1 MFRSVFCAATVVGL
15 LLFARESCPAQTK
28 LRASYGSLA
37 VSQVVL
43 PLGVRA
49 GIFHK
54 NGLNLEP
61 IYIGGR
67 SVSALISG
75 DVQFGF
81 MGGPPAILARVGG
94 ADVVMLAGLNGLD
107 QILVAVPTIKRGAD
121 LIGKRIGI
129 SRFGTT
135 ADYGARIGLKQLKL
149 QPQKDVTLIQ
159 IGDTPARIGGMLS
172 GAIEAATLSSSEK
185 ELAVKNGFHILAD
198 PSEVEFPG
206 NAVVTTRA
214 FLKSNRD
221 DVKRFVR
228 GLVEVI
234 QFVKTQP
241 ERSTK
246 LLHEIYRQSDDGLMA
261 KRYQAMV
268 EMFPDYPYL
277 TKAAVLSFLEILRDE
292 GKLKDPLNPELFLD
306 TTLLAEVERERKKQP

>member
-1 MFRSVFCAATVVGL
+1 MFRSVLCTMMVVLFLGL
-15 LLFARESCPAQTK
+15 VRGDCLAQTRV
-28 LRASYGSLA
+28 RASYGSLA

-49 GIFHK
+49 GIFQK
-54 NGLNLEP
+54 NGLAIEP

-94 ADVVMLAGLNGLD
+94 ADVVLIAGLNGLD
-107 QILVAVPTIKRGAD
+107 QILVAVPAIKRGTD
-121 LIGKRIGI
+121 LIGKKVGI

-135 ADYGARIGLKQLKL
+135 ADYGARIGLKKLKL

-159 IGDTPARIGGMLS
+159 IGDTPARVGGMLS

-185 ELAVKNGFHILAD
+185 ELAFRNGFHVLAD
-198 PSEVEFPG
+198 NADVEFPG
-206 NAVVTTRA
+206 NAVVTTRTY
-214 FLKSNRD
+214 LKSNRE
-221 DVKRFVR
+221 DVKKFVR

-234 QFVKTQP
+234 HFAKTQP
-241 ERSTK
+241 ERTKK
-246 LLHEIYRQSDDGLMA
+246 LLQELYRQNDDGVTI
-261 KRYQAMV
+261 KRYEAMV
-268 EMFPDYPYL
+268 DMFPDYPYL
-277 TKAAVLSFLEILRDE
+277 TRGAVQSFLEILRDE
-292 GKLKDPLNPELFLD
+292 GKVKEPLNPASFVD
-306 TTLLAEVERERKKQP
+306 MSLLGEVERERKK

>member
-1 MFRSVFCAATVVGL
+1 MFRSVVCAATIVGL
-15 LLFARESCPAQTK
+15 LLFAGENCHAQTK

-107 QILVAVPTIKRGAD
+107 QILVAVPAIKRGAD
-121 LIGKRIGI
+121 LIGKRVGI

-135 ADYGARIGLKQLKL
+135 ADYGARIALKKLKL

-185 ELAVKNGFHILAD
+185 ELAVQNGFHVLAD

-214 FLKSNRD
+214 FLKTNRD

-241 ERSTK
+241 ERSK
-246 LLHEIYRQSDDGLMA
+246 KILHEIYRQSDDGLMA
-261 KRYQAMV
+261 KRYQSMV

-292 GKLKDPLNPELFLD
+292 GKLKDPLHPELFLD
-306 TTLLAEVERERKKQP
+306 TGLLAEVERERKK

>member
-1 MFRSVFCAATVVGL
+1 MFRSVVCAATIVGL
-15 LLFARESCPAQTK
+15 LLFARENCPAQTK

-49 GIFHK
+49 GIFQK

-107 QILVAVPTIKRGAD
+107 QILVAVPAIKRGAD

-135 ADYGARIGLKQLKL
+135 ADYGARIGLKKLKL
-149 QPQKDVTLIQ
+149 QPQKDATLIQ

-185 ELAVKNGFHILAD
+185 ELAVQNGFHILAD

-228 GLVEVI
+228 GLVDVI

-241 ERSTK
+241 ERSKK

-306 TTLLAEVERERKKQP
+306 TSLLAEVERERKK

>member
-1 MFRSVFCAATVVGL
+1 MRRLLPSIAFALVSCAMFHEDAGAQ
-15 LLFARESCPAQTK
+15 ARW
-28 LRASYGSLA
+28 RASYGSLA

-43 PLGVRA
+43 PLGARA
-49 GIFHK
+49 GIFQK
-54 NGLNLEP
+54 QALNIEP

-107 QILVAVPTIKRGAD
+107 QILVAVPAVKRGAD
-121 LIGKRIGI
+121 LIGKRVGI

-135 ADYGARIGLKQLKL
+135 ADYGARIGLKKLNL

-185 ELAVKNGFHILAD
+185 ELAVKNGFHVVAD
-198 PSEVEFPG
+198 PSDVEFPS
-206 NAVVTTRA
+206 NAIVTTRA
-214 FLKSNRD
+214 FLKTNRD
-221 DVKRFVR
+221 EVKRFVR

-234 QFVKTQP
+234 HFVKTQP
-241 ERSTK
+241 ERSKK
-246 LLHEIYRQSDDGLMA
+246 LLQEIYRQNDESVMA

-277 TKAAVLSFLEILRDE
+277 TRAAVQSFLEVLRDE
-292 GKLKDPLNPELFLD
+292 GKLKDPLNPDPFLD
-306 TTLLAEVERERKKQP
+306 MSLLREVERERMK

>member
-1 MFRSVFCAATVVGL
+1 MSRHAFCSMLIVICFAVGAADG
-15 LLFARESCPAQTK
+15 FGQTW

-43 PLGVRA
+43 PLGARA
-49 GIFHK
+49 QIFQR

-67 SVSALISG
+67 SVTALISG

-81 MGGPPAILARVGG
+81 MGGPPAILARVSV
-94 ADVVMLAGLNGLD
+94 ADLVLLAGLNGLD
-107 QILVAVPTIKRGAD
+107 QILVAVPAIKRASD
-121 LIGKRIGI
+121 LVGKRVGI

-135 ADYGARIGLKQLKL
+135 ADYGARIGLKKLKL
-149 QPQKDVTLIQ
+149 QAQKDVTLIQ

-185 ELAVKNGFHILAD
+185 ELALKNGFHVLSD
-198 PSEVEFPG
+198 PSDVEFPG
-206 NAVVTTRA
+206 NAVVTTRG
-214 FLKSNRD
+214 FMKTNRD

-228 GLVEVI
+228 SLVEVI
-234 QFVKTQP
+234 HFVKTQP
-241 ERSTK
+241 ERSKK
-246 LLHEIYRQSDDGLMA
+246 LLQEIYRQSDDSVMA

-277 TKAAVLSFLEILRDE
+277 TKGAVLSFLEILRDE
-292 GKLKDPLNPELFLD
+292 GKVKDPLVAEPYLEMS
-306 TTLLAEVERERKKQP
+306 LLAEVERERKK

>member
-1 MFRSVFCAATVVGL
+1 MFRCVVCAATIVGL
-15 LLFARESCPAQTK
+15 VLFAPENSPAQTK

-49 GIFHK
+49 GIFQK

-94 ADVVMLAGLNGLD
+94 ADVIMLAGLNGLD
-107 QILVAVPTIKRGAD
+107 QILVAVPAIKRGAD

-135 ADYGARIGLKQLKL
+135 ADYGARIGLKKLKL
-149 QPQKDVTLIQ
+149 QPQKDATLIQ

-185 ELAVKNGFHILAD
+185 ELAVQNGFHVLAD

-228 GLVEVI
+228 GLVDVI

-241 ERSTK
+241 ERSKK

-306 TTLLAEVERERKKQP
+306 TSLLAEVERERKK

>member
-1 MFRSVFCAATVVGL
+1 MLRSVGCSMLVVIWFVVAAGEGL
-15 LLFARESCPAQTK
+15 SQTR

-49 GIFHK
+49 GIFQR

-81 MGGPPAILARVGG
+81 MGGPPAILARVSGG
-94 ADVVMLAGLNGLD
+94 DVVMLAGLNGLD
-107 QILVAVPTIKRGAD
+107 QILVALPTIKRGAD
-121 LIGKRIGI
+121 LVGKRVGI

-135 ADYGARIGLKQLKL
+135 ADYGARIGLKKLNL
-149 QPQKDVTLIQ
+149 QPLKDVTLIQ

-185 ELAVKNGFHILAD
+185 ELVAKNGFHVLAD
-198 PSEVEFPG
+198 PSDVEFPG

-214 FLKSNRD
+214 FMKTNRD

-228 GLVEVI
+228 ALVEVI

-241 ERSTK
+241 ERSKK
-246 LLHEIYRQSDDGLMA
+246 LLQEIYRQNDAGLIG
-261 KRYQAMV
+261 KRYEAMV

-277 TKAAVLSFLEILRDE
+277 TKGSVLSFLEILRDE
-292 GKLKDPLNPELFLD
+292 GKLKDPLHAEPFLD
-306 TTLLAEVERERKKQP
+306 MSLLAEVERERRK

>member
-1 MFRSVFCAATVVGL
+1 MLIVICFAVAADDGVG
-15 LLFARESCPAQTK
+15 QTRV
-28 LRASYGSLA
+28 RASYGSLA

-43 PLGVRA
+43 PLGARA
-49 GIFHK
+49 GIFQR

-67 SVSALISG
+67 SVTALISG

-81 MGGPPAILARVGG
+81 MGGPPAILARVSG
-94 ADVVMLAGLNGLD
+94 ADLVLLAGLNGLD
-107 QILVAVPTIKRGAD
+107 QILVAVPAVKRASD
-121 LIGKRIGI
+121 LVGKRVGI

-135 ADYGARIGLKQLKL
+135 ADYGARIGLKKLKL
-149 QPQKDVTLIQ
+149 QAQKDVTLIQ

-185 ELAVKNGFHILAD
+185 ELALKNGFHVLSD
-198 PSEVEFPG
+198 PSDVEFPG
-206 NAVVTTRA
+206 NAVVTTRG
-214 FLKSNRD
+214 FMKTNRD

-228 GLVEVI
+228 SLVEVI
-234 QFVKTQP
+234 HFVKTQP
-241 ERSTK
+241 ERSKK
-246 LLHEIYRQSDDGLMA
+246 LLQEIYRQSDDSVMA

-277 TKAAVLSFLEILRDE
+277 TKGAVLSFLEILRDE
-292 GKLKDPLNPELFLD
+292 GKMKDPLVAEPFLEMS
-306 TTLLAEVERERKKQP
+306 LLAEVERERKK

>member
-1 MFRSVFCAATVVGL
+1 MFRWVFCAATIVGL
-15 LLFARESCPAQTK
+15 LLFARNNCSAQTK

-49 GIFHK
+49 GIFQK

-107 QILVAVPTIKRGAD
+107 QILVALPMIKRGAD
-121 LIGKRIGI
+121 LIGKRVGI

-135 ADYGARIGLKQLKL
+135 ADYGARIGLKKLKL

-198 PSEVEFPG
+198 PSDVEFPG

-214 FLKSNRD
+214 FLKTNRD

-241 ERSTK
+241 ERSKK
-246 LLHEIYRQSDDGLMA
+246 LLHEIYRQSDDSLMA
-261 KRYQAMV
+261 KRYQSMV

-292 GKLKDPLNPELFLD
+292 GKLKEPLNPELFLD
-306 TTLLAEVERERKKQP
+306 TGLLAEVERERRK

>member
-1 MFRSVFCAATVVGL
+1 MFRSVVCSATVVVW
-15 LLFARESCPAQTK
+15 FAIRRRKMPGQTK

-49 GIFHK
+49 GIFQK

-121 LIGKRIGI
+121 LVGKRVGI

-135 ADYGARIGLKQLKL
+135 ADYGARIGLKKLKL

-172 GAIEAATLSSSEK
+172 GAIEAATLEQQRK
-185 ELAVKNGFHILAD
+185 GVGGQNGFHILAD
-198 PSEVEFPG
+198 PSDVEFPG

-214 FLKSNRD
+214 FMKTNRD

-241 ERSTK
+241 ERSKK
-246 LLHEIYRQSDDGLMA
+246 LLQEIYRQ
-261 KRYQAMV
+261 KR
-268 EMFPDYPYL
+268 
-277 TKAAVLSFLEILRDE
+277 
-292 GKLKDPLNPELFLD
+292 
-306 TTLLAEVERERKKQP
+306 

>member
-1 MFRSVFCAATVVGL
+1 MFRSVGCLMLVVIWFVVAAGEGL
-15 LLFARESCPAQTK
+15 SQTR

-49 GIFHK
+49 GIFQR

-81 MGGPPAILARVGG
+81 MGGPPAILARVSGG
-94 ADVVMLAGLNGLD
+94 DVVMLAGLNGLD
-107 QILVAVPTIKRGAD
+107 QILVALPTIKRGAD
-121 LIGKRIGI
+121 LVGKRVGI

-135 ADYGARIGLKQLKL
+135 ADYGARIGLKKLNL
-149 QPQKDVTLIQ
+149 QPLKDVTLIQ

-185 ELAVKNGFHILAD
+185 ELVAKNGFHVLAD
-198 PSEVEFPG
+198 PSDVEFPG

-214 FLKSNRD
+214 FMKTNRD

-228 GLVEVI
+228 ALVEVI

-241 ERSTK
+241 ERSKK
-246 LLHEIYRQSDDGLMA
+246 LLQEIYRQNDAGLIG
-261 KRYQAMV
+261 KRYEAMV

-277 TKAAVLSFLEILRDE
+277 TKGSVLSFLEILRDE
-292 GKLKDPLNPELFLD
+292 GKLKDPLNAEPFLD
-306 TTLLAEVERERKKQP
+306 MSLLAEVERERRK

>member
-1 MFRSVFCAATVVGL
+1 MFRSVGCLVLVVIWFVVAAGEGL
-15 LLFARESCPAQTK
+15 SQTR

-49 GIFHK
+49 GIFQR

-81 MGGPPAILARVGG
+81 MGGPPAILARISGG
-94 ADVVMLAGLNGLD
+94 DVVMLAWLNGLD
-107 QILVAVPTIKRGAD
+107 QILVALPTIKRGAD
-121 LIGKRIGI
+121 LVGKRVGI

-135 ADYGARIGLKQLKL
+135 ADYGARIGLKKLKL

-185 ELAVKNGFHILAD
+185 ELVAKNGFHVLAD
-198 PSEVEFPG
+198 PSDVEFPG

-214 FLKSNRD
+214 FMKTNRD

-228 GLVEVI
+228 ALVEVI

-241 ERSTK
+241 ERSKK
-246 LLHEIYRQSDDGLMA
+246 LLQEIYRQNDAGLIG
-261 KRYQAMV
+261 KRYEAMV

-277 TKAAVLSFLEILRDE
+277 TKGSVLSFLEILRDE
-292 GKLKDPLNPELFLD
+292 GKLKDPLNAEPFLD
-306 TTLLAEVERERKKQP
+306 MSLLVEVERERRK

>member
-1 MFRSVFCAATVVGL
+1 MLRSVFWSMLVAICFVAAAGDGI
-15 LLFARESCPAQTK
+15 AQTR
-28 LRASYGSLA
+28 LRASYGSLS

-49 GIFHK
+49 GIFQR

-81 MGGPPAILARVGG
+81 MGGPPAILARVSGG
-94 ADVVMLAGLNGLD
+94 DIVMLAGLNGLD
-107 QILVAVPTIKRGAD
+107 QILVAVPTVKRASD
-121 LIGKRIGI
+121 LVGKKVGI

-135 ADYGARIGLKQLKL
+135 ADYGARIGLKKLKL
-149 QPQKDVTLIQ
+149 QAQKDVTLIQ

-172 GAIEAATLSSSEK
+172 GAIEAATLSGSEK
-185 ELAVKNGFHILAD
+185 ELAIKNGFHVIAD
-198 PSEVEFPG
+198 PSDVEFPG
-206 NAVVTTRA
+206 NAVVTTAA
-214 FLKSNRD
+214 FIKSNRE
-221 DVKRFVR
+221 DVRRFVR

-241 ERSTK
+241 ERSKK
-246 LLHEIYRQSDDGLMA
+246 LLQEIYRQSDDSVMA
-261 KRYQAMV
+261 QRYQAMV

-277 TKAAVLSFLEILRDE
+277 TKGAVLSFLEILRDE
-292 GKLKDPLNPELFLD
+292 GKVKDPLNAEPFLD
-306 TTLLAEVERERKKQP
+306 MSFLQAVEKDQRK

>member
-1 MFRSVFCAATVVGL
+1 MFRSVVCAATIVGL
-15 LLFARESCPAQTK
+15 LLFARENCPAQTK

-49 GIFHK
+49 GIFQK

-107 QILVAVPTIKRGAD
+107 QILVAVPAIKRGAD

-135 ADYGARIGLKQLKL
+135 ADYGARIGLKKLKL
-149 QPQKDVTLIQ
+149 QPQKEVTLIQ

-185 ELAVKNGFHILAD
+185 ELAVQNGFHILAD

-214 FLKSNRD
+214 FLKTNRD

-228 GLVEVI
+228 GLVDVI

-241 ERSTK
+241 ERSKK

-306 TTLLAEVERERKKQP
+306 TSLLAEVERERKK

>member
-1 MFRSVFCAATVVGL
+1 MFRCVFCPGLTVGVL
-15 LLFARESCPAQTK
+15 LVACQTVFAQAR
-28 LRASYGSLA
+28 LRASYGSIA

-49 GIFHK
+49 GIFQR

-81 MGGPPAILARVGG
+81 MGGPPAILARVSG

-107 QILVAVPTIKRGAD
+107 QILIALPTIKRGAD
-121 LIGKRIGI
+121 LIGKRVGI

-135 ADYGARIGLKQLKL
+135 ADYGARIALKKLNL
-149 QPQKDVTLIQ
+149 QPQKDVALIQ

-172 GAIEAATLSSSEK
+172 GAIEAATLNGSER
-185 ELAVKNGFHILAD
+185 ELALKNGFHVLVD
-198 PSEVEFPG
+198 PSDVEFPS

-214 FLKSNRD
+214 LLKSNRE
-221 DVKRFVR
+221 DVKRFLR
-228 GLVEVI
+228 GLVDVI
-234 QFVKTQP
+234 QLVKTQP
-241 ERSTK
+241 ERSKK
-246 LLHEIYRQSDDGLMA
+246 LLEEIFRQNDASVTA

-277 TKAAVLSFLEILRDE
+277 SRAAVLSFLDILRDE
-292 GKLKDPLNPELFLD
+292 GKVKEPLNAEPFLD
-306 TTLLAEVERERKKQP
+306 STVLGEVERERRK

>member
-1 MFRSVFCAATVVGL
+1 MFRSVLCTVISVGI
-15 LLFARESCPAQTK
+15 LLFGHINSFAQPR

-49 GIFHK
+49 GIFQK
-54 NGLNLEP
+54 YGLNLEP

-81 MGGPPAILARVGG
+81 MGGPPAILAKVSGG
-94 ADVVMLAGLNGLD
+94 DVVMLAGLNGLD
-107 QILVAVPTIKRGAD
+107 QILVALPTIKRGAD
-121 LIGKRIGI
+121 LVGKRVGI

-135 ADYGARIGLKQLKL
+135 ADYGARIGLKKLKL
-149 QPQKDVTLIQ
+149 QAQKDVTLIQ

-185 ELAVKNGFHILAD
+185 ELAVKNGFYVLSD
-198 PSEVEFPG
+198 PSDVEFPG
-206 NAVVTTRA
+206 NAVVTSRA

-221 DVKRFVR
+221 DVKRFLR

-234 QFVKTQP
+234 QFTKTQP
-241 ERSTK
+241 ERTKK
-246 LLHEIYRQSDDGLMA
+246 LLYEIYRQNDA
-261 KRYQAMV
+261 AVVNKRYDAMV
-268 EMFPDYPYL
+268 EMFPEYPYL
-277 TKAAVLSFLEILRDE
+277 TKGAVLSFLEILRDE
-292 GKLKDPLNPELFLD
+292 GKLKDPLDPEPFLD
-306 TTLLAEVERERKKQP
+306 TSLLAEVERERKK

>member
-1 MFRSVFCAATVVGL
+1 M
-15 LLFARESCPAQTK
+15 
-28 LRASYGSLA
+28 
-37 VSQVVL
+37 
-43 PLGVRA
+43 RA
-49 GIFHK
+49 GIFQK

-107 QILVAVPTIKRGAD
+107 QILVAVPAIKRGAD

-135 ADYGARIGLKQLKL
+135 ADYGARIGLKKLKL
-149 QPQKDVTLIQ
+149 QPQKEVTLIQ

-185 ELAVKNGFHILAD
+185 ELAVQNGFHILAD

-214 FLKSNRD
+214 FLKTNRD

-228 GLVEVI
+228 GLVDVI

-241 ERSTK
+241 ERSKK

-306 TTLLAEVERERKKQP
+306 TSLLAEVERERKK

>member
-1 MFRSVFCAATVVGL
+1 MFRCVNCTAIIIGSLILTCGTSAGQV
-15 LLFARESCPAQTK
+15 R

-49 GIFHK
+49 GIFQR
-54 NGLNLEP
+54 NGVNLEP

-67 SVSALISG
+67 SVAALIGG

-81 MGGPPAILARVGG
+81 MGGPPAILAKVSG
-94 ADVVMLAGLNGLD
+94 ADVVLLAGLNGLD
-107 QILVAVPTIKRGAD
+107 QILVALPSVKRAGD
-121 LIGKRIGI
+121 LVGKRVGI

-135 ADYGARIGLKQLKL
+135 ADYGARIGLKKLKL

-198 PSEVEFPG
+198 PSDVEFPG

-214 FLKSNRD
+214 FMKTNRN
-221 DVKRFVR
+221 DVKRFLR

-234 QFVKTQP
+234 EFVKTQP
-241 ERSTK
+241 ERSK
-246 LLHEIYRQSDDGLMA
+246 KVLQEIYRQSDDSVTA

-277 TKAAVLSFLEILRDE
+277 TKGAVLSFLEILRDE
-292 GKLKDPLNPELFLD
+292 GKLKDPLNADPFLD
-306 TTLLAEVERERKKQP
+306 MSLLAEIERERKK

>member
-1 MFRSVFCAATVVGL
+1 MFRSVGCLMLVVVWFVVAAGEGL
-15 LLFARESCPAQTK
+15 SQTR

-49 GIFHK
+49 GIFQR

-81 MGGPPAILARVGG
+81 MGGPPAILARVSG

-107 QILVAVPTIKRGAD
+107 QILVALPTIKRGAD
-121 LIGKRIGI
+121 LVGKRVGI

-135 ADYGARIGLKQLKL
+135 ADYGARIGLKKLGL

-185 ELAVKNGFHILAD
+185 ELVAKNGFHVLAD
-198 PSEVEFPG
+198 PSDVEFPG
-206 NAVVTTRA
+206 NAIVTTRA
-214 FLKSNRD
+214 FMKTNRD

-228 GLVEVI
+228 ALVEVI

-241 ERSTK
+241 ERSKK
-246 LLHEIYRQSDDGLMA
+246 LLQEIYRQNDAGLIG
-261 KRYQAMV
+261 KRYDAMV

-277 TKAAVLSFLEILRDE
+277 TKGSVLSFLEILRDE
-292 GKLKDPLNPELFLD
+292 GKLKDPLNAEPFLD
-306 TTLLAEVERERKKQP
+306 MSLLAEVERERQK

>member
-1 MFRSVFCAATVVGL
+1 MLRSVLCIAIVVL
-15 LLFARESCPAQTK
+15 LLGVRRDDAFAQTR

-49 GIFHK
+49 GIFQK
-54 NGLNLEP
+54 NGINIEP

-81 MGGPPAILARVGG
+81 MGGPPAILARLAG
-94 ADVVMLAGLNGLD
+94 ADVVAIAGLNGLD
-107 QILVAVPTIKRGAD
+107 QILVSIPAIKRGTD
-121 LIGKRIGI
+121 LVGRRVGI

-135 ADYGARIGLKQLKL
+135 ADYGARISLKKLKL

-185 ELAVKNGFHILAD
+185 ELASQHGFRLLVDNAD
-198 PSEVEFPG
+198 VEFPG

-214 FLKSNRD
+214 YLKTNRE
-221 DVKRFVR
+221 DVKRVLR

-234 QFVKTQP
+234 HFAKTQP
-241 ERSTK
+241 ERTK
-246 LLHEIYRQSDDGLMA
+246 KMLQELYRQNDQSVIA
-261 KRYQAMV
+261 KRYEAMV
-268 EMFPDYPYL
+268 EMFPDYPYM
-277 TKAAVLSFLEILRDE
+277 TKGAVQSFLEILRDE
-292 GKLKDPLNPELFLD
+292 GKAKDPIDSESFIEMS
-306 TTLLAEVERERKKQP
+306 LLREIEKERRR

>member
-1 MFRSVFCAATVVGL
+1 MFRSVFCAATIVGL
-15 LLFARESCPAQTK
+15 LLFARENCPAQTR

-49 GIFHK
+49 GIFQK

-107 QILVAVPTIKRGAD
+107 QILVAVPAIKRGAD
-121 LIGKRIGI
+121 LVGKRVGI

-135 ADYGARIGLKQLKL
+135 ADYGARIGLKKLKL

-185 ELAVKNGFHILAD
+185 ELAVQNGFHILAD

-214 FLKSNRD
+214 FIKTNRD

-228 GLVEVI
+228 GLVDVI

-241 ERSTK
+241 ERSKK

-306 TTLLAEVERERKKQP
+306 TSLLAEVERERKK

>member
-1 MFRSVFCAATVVGL
+1 MFCSVGCSMLVVVWFVVAAG
-15 LLFARESCPAQTK
+15 EGISQTR

-49 GIFHK
+49 GIFQR

-81 MGGPPAILARVGG
+81 MGGPPAILARVSGG
-94 ADVVMLAGLNGLD
+94 DVVMLAGLNGLD
-107 QILVAVPTIKRGAD
+107 QILVALPTIKRGAD
-121 LIGKRIGI
+121 LVGKRVGI

-135 ADYGARIGLKQLKL
+135 ADYGARIGLKKLKL

-185 ELAVKNGFHILAD
+185 ELVAKNGFHVLSD
-198 PSEVEFPG
+198 PSDVEFPG
-206 NAVVTTRA
+206 NAIVTTRA
-214 FLKSNRD
+214 FMKTNRD

-228 GLVEVI
+228 ALVEVI

-241 ERSTK
+241 ERSKK
-246 LLHEIYRQSDDGLMA
+246 LLQEIYRQNDAGVIG
-261 KRYQAMV
+261 KRYEAMV

-277 TKAAVLSFLEILRDE
+277 TKGSVLSFLEILRDE
-292 GKLKDPLNPELFLD
+292 GKLKDPLNAEPFLD
-306 TTLLAEVERERKKQP
+306 MSLLAEVERERRK

>member
-1 MFRSVFCAATVVGL
+1 MLRSVGCSMLVFIWFVVAAGEGL
-15 LLFARESCPAQTK
+15 SQTR

-49 GIFHK
+49 GIFQR

-81 MGGPPAILARVGG
+81 MGGPPAILARVSGG
-94 ADVVMLAGLNGLD
+94 DVVMLAGLNGLD
-107 QILVAVPTIKRGAD
+107 QILVALPTIKRGAD
-121 LIGKRIGI
+121 LVGKRVGI

-135 ADYGARIGLKQLKL
+135 ADYGARIGLKKMNL
-149 QPQKDVTLIQ
+149 QPLKDVTLIQ

-185 ELAVKNGFHILAD
+185 ELVAKNGFHVLAD
-198 PSEVEFPG
+198 PSDVEFPG

-214 FLKSNRD
+214 FMKTNRD

-228 GLVEVI
+228 ALVEVI

-241 ERSTK
+241 ERSKK
-246 LLHEIYRQSDDGLMA
+246 LLQEIYRQNDAGLIG
-261 KRYQAMV
+261 KRYEAMV

-277 TKAAVLSFLEILRDE
+277 TKGSVLSFLEILRDE
-292 GKLKDPLNPELFLD
+292 GKLKDPLHAEPFLD
-306 TTLLAEVERERKKQP
+306 MSLLAEVERERRK

>member
-1 MFRSVFCAATVVGL
+1 MS
-15 LLFARESCPAQTK
+15 
-28 LRASYGSLA
+28 
-37 VSQVVL
+37 
-43 PLGVRA
+43 
-49 GIFHK
+49 
-54 NGLNLEP
+54 N
-61 IYIGGR
+61 
-67 SVSALISG
+67 SAI
-75 DVQFGF
+75 

-107 QILVAVPTIKRGAD
+107 QILVALPTIKRGAD
-121 LIGKRIGI
+121 LIGKRVGI

-135 ADYGARIGLKQLKL
+135 ADYGARIGLKKLKL

-185 ELAVKNGFHILAD
+185 ELAVEKWFSRIWPIPAD
-198 PSEVEFPG
+198 VEFPG

-214 FLKSNRD
+214 FMKTNRE

-234 QFVKTQP
+234 QFSKTQP
-241 ERSTK
+241 ERTKK
-246 LLHEIYRQSDDGLMA
+246 LLQEIYRQNDDGVIG

-268 EMFPDYPYL
+268 EMFPDYPVFDQRRG
-277 TKAAVLSFLEILRDE
+277 AVVSRNS
-292 GKLKDPLNPELFLD
+292 P
-306 TTLLAEVERERKKQP
+306 